1 MAEVSVADGVLKI
14 ELTVSE
20 RVLALH
26 GRDVEV
32 PLAQITTTAGQGYDR
47 LVLGTQEPDAL
58 VAALRPAS

>member
-20 RVLALH
+20 RVLVH
-26 GRDVEV
+26 SKGPGVV
-32 PLAQITTTAGQGYDR
+32 VTTTGQGYDR
-47 LVLGTQEPDAL
+47 LVIGTQEPDAL